1 MNENHF
7 IKIAR
12 KSQFHF
18 EEFVVKKDSVPI
30 KDETGKT
37 LFYTNPVKFHFF
49 RTIINVNEK
58 QNTKKSVLI
67 KKPIVTDHVY
77 FDFERSD
84 DTKIKQTVFFW
95 DKVSVNLTKEISQR
109 EFRQICKNGIT
120 ITSKQYNDFINE
132 QIRLNKQKLIEERKQ
147 ELEKDFK
154 NDEEVYN

>member
-7 IKIAR
+7 IKMTR
-12 KSQFHF
+12 KSQFYF
-18 EEFVVKKDSVPI
+18 KELVVKKDPVPI

-49 RTIINVNEK
+49 RTIIYVNEK
-58 QNTKKSVLI
+58 QDTKISGFS
-67 KKPIVTDHVY
+67 KKTANHVY

-84 DTKIKQTVFFW
+84 DTKIKQTVLFW

-154 NDEEVYN
+154 ND

>member
-1 MNENHF
+1 M
-7 IKIAR
+7 AR
-12 KSQFHF
+12 KSPFYF
-18 EEFVVKKDSVPI
+18 KELVVKKNPEPI
-30 KDETGKT
+30 KDESGKT

-49 RTIINVNEK
+49 RAIISVNEK
-58 QNTKKSVLI
+58 QNTKNSGWI

-84 DTKIKQTVFFW
+84 DTKIKQSVFFW

-120 ITSKQYNDFINE
+120 ITSKQYNDLINE

-154 NDEEVYN
+154 

>member
-1 MNENHF
+1 M
-7 IKIAR
+7 AR
-12 KSQFHF
+12 KSQFYF
-18 EEFVVKKDSVPI
+18 KEMVVKKDPEPI

-49 RTIINVNEK
+49 RTIIYVNEK
-58 QNTKKSVLI
+58 QDAKISGFSKK
-67 KKPIVTDHVY
+67 TTNHVY
-77 FDFERSD
+77 LDFERSD
-84 DTKIKQTVFFW
+84 DTKIKQTVLFW

-132 QIRLNKQKLIEERKQ
+132 QIRLNKQKLIEERKR

-154 NDEEVYN
+154 ND